1 MSGQTLAWSEV
12 IMASR
17 CVWSGSV
24 LLVLLSPVLSSSHL
38 HPASTY
44 PLGSLHHQPLNP
56 VYNNGMPSVWKSFS
70 ECVINFDCSSDKVCV
85 NKKCQDPCPG
95 LCGVNAYCNV
105 RSHVPVCTCN
115 AGVLG
120 NPFTSCYRPAPTTPR
135 PKTSD
140 ACSPSPCGVNAECRQ
155 RDGAASCRCY
165 PGLQGDPHVACSPE
179 CVTHADCPASK
190 LCRNLHCHDPCPG
203 LCGSNAHCL
212 VGFNHIPVC
221 LCNQGHFGDPLVSC
235 RPYLESLYI

>member
-85 NKKCQDPCPG
+85 NKKCQDPCPS

-115 AGVLG
+115 AGFLG
-120 NPFTSCYRPAPTTPR
+120 NPFTSCYRPATTTPR

-140 ACSPSPCGVNAECRQ
+140 ASVQVLVESMPSADREMEQPR
-155 RDGAASCRCY
+155 AAVT
-165 PGLQGDPHVACSPE
+165 PGSR
-179 CVTHADCPASK
+179 VTHTWPAHLSVSHMRTVRP
-190 LCRNLHCHDPCPG
+190 LNCAETSIAMTRARVSVAPMHTA
-203 LCGSNAHCL
+203 S
-212 VGFNHIPVC
+212 
-221 LCNQGHFGDPLVSC
+221 LVSITSLC
-235 RPYLESLYI
+235 VFVTRDTLEIH